1 MERYEKVFTLTPK
14 LYVKGSPVIIEA
26 GALQKDN
33 VNGNVIA
40 QLKFKSISA
49 KVIKAL
55 TVKIVALDVSGNP
68 IGEEIEHQYLD
79 LTVQRN
85 ENFGSKEAIILPD
98 NTAREFWAYVTDVV
112 FFDNTLISLK
122 KSYWNPLPPQEDL
135 NIETDDD
142 IERIFFSQK
151 FRKQIID
158 YKDLWLCSC
167 EGINHIGEKK
177 CFTCGNLYDVMGNFD
192 FEFLHNEAY
201 YCYAKS
207 LSNSENTDDVECSN
221 EILEQ
226 IIDYKDSKSIY
237 DKNIIRIKYLKSD
250 YKSKNRQ
257 IALKNIGIMFAAIL
271 SGIGVM
277 VISSLLMRIF

>member
-1 MERYEKVFTLTPK
+1 MARYEKVFTLTPM

-33 VNGNVIA
+33 VNGNIIA

-79 LTVQRN
+79 LSIKRN

-98 NTAREFWAYVTDVV
+98 NTAREFWAYVTDIV

-207 LSNSENTDDVECSN
+207 LSNSENTDDVEYSN

-250 YKSKNRQ
+250 NKSKNKQ
-257 IALKNIGIMFAAIL
+257 NALKNIGIMFAAIL

>member
-1 MERYEKVFTLTPK
+1 MVRYEKVFTLTPM

-33 VNGNVIA
+33 VNGNIIA

-98 NTAREFWAYVTDVV
+98 NTAREFWAYVTDIV

-142 IERIFFSQK
+142 IERNFFSQK

-192 FEFLHNEAY
+192 FDFLHNEAY

-207 LSNSENTDDVECSN
+207 LSNSENTDDVEYSN

-250 YKSKNRQ
+250 NKSKNRQ
-257 IALKNIGIMFAAIL
+257 NVLKNIGIMFAAIL

>member
-1 MERYEKVFTLTPK
+1 MARYEKVFTLTPK

-98 NTAREFWAYVTDVV
+98 NTAREFWAYVTDIV

-142 IERIFFSQK
+142 IERNFFSQK

-257 IALKNIGIMFAAIL
+257 NVLKNIGIMFAAIL

>member
-14 LYVKGSPVIIEA
+14 LYVNGSPVIIEA

-33 VNGNVIA
+33 VNGNIVA

-98 NTAREFWAYVTDVV
+98 NTAREFWTYVTDVV

-142 IERIFFSQK
+142 IERIFFSKK

>member
-1 MERYEKVFTLTPK
+1 MARYEKVFTLTPM

-33 VNGNVIA
+33 VNGNIIA

-98 NTAREFWAYVTDVV
+98 NTVREFWAYVTDIV

-142 IERIFFSQK
+142 IERNFFSQK

-207 LSNSENTDDVECSN
+207 LSNSENTDDVEYSN

-250 YKSKNRQ
+250 NKSKNKQ
-257 IALKNIGIMFAAIL
+257 NALKNIGIMFAAIL

>member
-1 MERYEKVFTLTPK
+1 MARYEKVFTLTPM

-98 NTAREFWAYVTDVV
+98 NTAREFWAYVTDIV

-257 IALKNIGIMFAAIL
+257 DVLKNIGIMFAAIL

-277 VISSLLMRIF
+277 VISSLLMRIV

>member
-1 MERYEKVFTLTPK
+1 MARYEKVFSLTPM

-98 NTAREFWAYVTDVV
+98 NTAREFWAYVTDIV

-142 IERIFFSQK
+142 IERNFFSQK

-257 IALKNIGIMFAAIL
+257 NVLKNIGIMFATIL

>member
-1 MERYEKVFTLTPK
+1 MARYEKVFTLTPM
-14 LYVKGSPVIIEA
+14 LYTDGSPVIIEA

-33 VNGNVIA
+33 VNGNIIA
-40 QLKFKSISA
+40 QLKFKSISE

-98 NTAREFWAYVTDVV
+98 NTAREFWAYVTDIV

-122 KSYWNPLPPQEDL
+122 KNYWNPLPPQEDL

-142 IERIFFSQK
+142 IEKIFFSQK

-257 IALKNIGIMFAAIL
+257 DVLKNIGIMFAAIL

>member
-1 MERYEKVFTLTPK
+1 MARYEKVFSLTPM

-98 NTAREFWAYVTDVV
+98 NTVREFWAYVTDIV

-142 IERIFFSQK
+142 IERNFFSQK

-207 LSNSENTDDVECSN
+207 LSNSENTDDVEYSN

-250 YKSKNRQ
+250 NKSKNKQ
-257 IALKNIGIMFAAIL
+257 NALKNIGIMFAAIL

>member
-1 MERYEKVFTLTPK
+1 MVRYEKVFTLTPK

-33 VNGNVIA
+33 VNGNIIA
-40 QLKFKSISA
+40 QLKFKSISV

-98 NTAREFWAYVTDVV
+98 NTAREFWAYVTDIV

-192 FEFLHNEAY
+192 FDFLHNEAY

-207 LSNSENTDDVECSN
+207 LSNSENTDDVEYSN

-237 DKNIIRIKYLKSD
+237 DKNIIKIKYLKSD
-250 YKSKNRQ
+250 NKSKNKQ
-257 IALKNIGIMFAAIL
+257 NALKNIGIMFAAIL

>member
-1 MERYEKVFTLTPK
+1 MVRYEKVFTLTPK

-98 NTAREFWAYVTDVV
+98 NTAREFWAYVTDIV

-207 LSNSENTDDVECSN
+207 LSNSENTDDVEYSN

-250 YKSKNRQ
+250 NKSKNKQ
-257 IALKNIGIMFAAIL
+257 NALKNIGIMFAAIL
-271 SGIGVM
+271 SGLGVM

>member
-1 MERYEKVFTLTPK
+1 MVRYEKVFTLTPK

-98 NTAREFWAYVTDVV
+98 NTAREFWAYVTDIV

-122 KSYWNPLPPQEDL
+122 KSYWNPLLPQEDL

-207 LSNSENTDDVECSN
+207 LSNSENTDDVEYSN

-250 YKSKNRQ
+250 NKSKNKQ
-257 IALKNIGIMFAAIL
+257 NALKNIGIMFAAIL
-271 SGIGVM
+271 SGLGVM

>member
-1 MERYEKVFTLTPK
+1 MARYEKVFTLTPK

-33 VNGNVIA
+33 FNGNVIA

-98 NTAREFWAYVTDVV
+98 NTAREFWAYVTDIV

-122 KSYWNPLPPQEDL
+122 KSYWNPLPLQEDL

-207 LSNSENTDDVECSN
+207 LSNSENTDDVEYSN

-250 YKSKNRQ
+250 NKSKNKQ
-257 IALKNIGIMFAAIL
+257 NALKNIGIMFAAIL
-271 SGIGVM
+271 SGLGVM

>member
-1 MERYEKVFTLTPK
+1 MARYEKVFTLTPK
-14 LYVKGSPVIIEA
+14 LYVKGSPIIIEA

-33 VNGNVIA
+33 FNGNVIA

-49 KVIKAL
+49 KVIKSL

-98 NTAREFWAYVTDVV
+98 NTAREFWAYVTDIV

-122 KSYWNPLPPQEDL
+122 KSYWNPLPLQEDL

-207 LSNSENTDDVECSN
+207 LSNSENTDDVEYSN

-250 YKSKNRQ
+250 NKSKNKQ
-257 IALKNIGIMFAAIL
+257 NALKNIGIMFAAIL
-271 SGIGVM
+271 SGLGVM

>member
-1 MERYEKVFTLTPK
+1 MARYEKVFTLTPM

-33 VNGNVIA
+33 VNGNIIA
-40 QLKFKSISA
+40 QLKFKSISS

-98 NTAREFWAYVTDVV
+98 NTAREFWAYVTDIV

-142 IERIFFSQK
+142 IERNFFSQK

-207 LSNSENTDDVECSN
+207 LSNSENTDDVEYSN

-250 YKSKNRQ
+250 NKSKNKQ
-257 IALKNIGIMFAAIL
+257 NALKNIGIMFAAIL

>member
-1 MERYEKVFTLTPK
+1 MARYEKVFTLTPK

-40 QLKFKSISA
+40 QLKFKSISE

-85 ENFGSKEAIILPD
+85 ESFGSKEAIILPD
-98 NTAREFWAYVTDVV
+98 NTAREFWAYVTDIV

-142 IERIFFSQK
+142 IERNFFSQK

-250 YKSKNRQ
+250 YKSKNKQ
-257 IALKNIGIMFAAIL
+257 NALKNIGIMFAAIL

>member
-1 MERYEKVFTLTPK
+1 MVRYEKVFTLTPM

-98 NTAREFWAYVTDVV
+98 NTAREFWAYVTDIV

-257 IALKNIGIMFAAIL
+257 NVLKNIGIMFAAIL
-271 SGIGVM
+271 SGLGVM

>member
-1 MERYEKVFTLTPK
+1 MARYEKVFTLTPK

-98 NTAREFWAYVTDVV
+98 NTAREFWAYVTDIV

-207 LSNSENTDDVECSN
+207 LSNSENTDDVEYSN

-250 YKSKNRQ
+250 NKSKNKQ
-257 IALKNIGIMFAAIL
+257 NALKNIGIMFAAIL

>member
-1 MERYEKVFTLTPK
+1 MARYEKVFTLTPK

-98 NTAREFWAYVTDVV
+98 NTAREFWAYVTDIV

-207 LSNSENTDDVECSN
+207 LSNSENTDDVEYSN

-226 IIDYKDSKSIY
+226 IIDYKDSKIIY

-250 YKSKNRQ
+250 NKSKNKQ
-257 IALKNIGIMFAAIL
+257 NALKNIGIMFAAIL

>member
-1 MERYEKVFTLTPK
+1 MARYEKVFTLTPM
-14 LYVKGSPVIIEA
+14 LYTEGSPVIIEA

-33 VNGNVIA
+33 VNGNIIA

-79 LTVQRN
+79 LSVKRN
-85 ENFGSKEAIILPD
+85 ESFGSKEPVILSD
-98 NTAREFWAYVTDVV
+98 KTAREFWAYVTKVV

-142 IERIFFSQK
+142 IERNFFSQK
-151 FRKQIID
+151 FRKQITD

-177 CFTCGNLYDVMGNFD
+177 CFTCGNLYDVTGNFD

-207 LSNSENTDDVECSN
+207 LSESENTDDVEYSN

-250 YKSKNRQ
+250 YKSKSKQ
-257 IALKNIGIMFAAIL
+257 KALKNIGIMLAAVL
-271 SGIGVM
+271 SGVGVL
-277 VISSLLMRIF
+277 VISSLLMRII